1 LDETKH
7 DTNAAASVFNPG
19 VKLREVWGWSMYD
32 FANSGYTTV
41 VITALFNAYFVGV
54 VAKGQSWA
62 TLAWTLALS
71 VSYLLIIFTAPAV
84 GAYADNHAAKK
95 KLLALSTVG
104 CVAFT
109 AAMYWVGPGDV
120 ALAMVLILLSNFFY
134 GSGENLI
141 AAFLPELARPH
152 ALGKVSGWGWSFGY
166 LGGLTSLGVALV
178 YVNWAKDTGAGAA
191 AFVPVAMVLTALLFA
206 LASVPTFVY
215 LRERSL
221 LPTMTGSALGDSWRR
236 FVSTLRQV
244 RGYRDFMR
252 FLVCGACYQAGIST
266 VIALAAIYAEQVMHF
281 VTQQTLLLIMV
292 VNITAAIGAL
302 AFGFLQDRIGHRTT
316 LAITLIGWIVMT
328 LLAFFSTGAPMFW
341 VAANLAGVCMGA
353 SQSAGRAMVA
363 VFAPQHRRAEFYGLW
378 GVATKFSAVIGP
390 LTYGLVTWLSD
401 GNHRLAILISG
412 LSFVAGLIMLSSVNI
427 ERGRAAAR
435 ANSGEQD

>member
-1 LDETKH
+1 MSAV
-7 DTNAAASVFNPG
+7 AAFLNPG

-54 VAKGQSWA
+54 VAKNQSWA

-71 VSYLLIIFTAPAV
+71 VSYLLIILTAPAI
-84 GAYADNHAAKK
+84 GAYADRHGAKK
-95 KLLALSTVG
+95 NLLALTTVG
-104 CVAFT
+104 CVLFT
-109 AAMYWVGPGDV
+109 AAMYWAGPGDV
-120 ALAMVLILLSNFFY
+120 VLAMVLILLSNFFY
-134 GSGENLI
+134 GSGENLV

-166 LGGLTSLGVALV
+166 LGGLTSLGIALV
-178 YVNWAKDTGAGAA
+178 YVNWAQAAGASA
-191 AFVPVAMVLTALLFA
+191 AEFVPVAMVLTALLFA
-206 LASVPTFVY
+206 LASVPTFLC
-215 LRERSL
+215 LRERSV
-221 LPTMTGSALGDSWRR
+221 PQRVRINAPGDSWSR
-236 FVSTLRQV
+236 FLSTLRQA
-244 RGYRDFMR
+244 RSYRDFMR

-281 VTQQTLLLIMV
+281 ATQQTLLLIMV

-302 AFGFLQDRIGHRTT
+302 AFGFLQDRIGHRVT

-328 LLAFFSTGAPMFW
+328 LLAYFSNGKPMFW
-341 VAANLAGVCMGA
+341 VAANLAGLCMGA

-363 VFAPQHRRAEFYGLW
+363 VFAPEDRRAEFYGLW
-378 GVATKFSAVIGP
+378 GAATKFSAVIGP

-412 LSFVAGLIMLSSVNI
+412 LSFVLGLLTLASVDI
-427 ERGRAAAR
+427 ERGRAAAG
-435 ANSGEQD
+435 AKPGQ

>member
-1 LDETKH
+1 MS
-7 DTNAAASVFNPG
+7 ASSPESVLNPG
-19 VKLREVWGWSMYD
+19 VKPREVWGWSMYD

-71 VSYLLIIFTAPAV
+71 VSYLLIIFTAPAI
-84 GAYADNHAAKK
+84 GAYADSHAAKK
-95 KLLALSTVG
+95 KLLALTTVG

-109 AAMYWVGPGDV
+109 AALYWIGPGDV
-120 ALAMVLILLSNFFY
+120 ALAMVLVLLSNFFY
-134 GSGENLI
+134 GCGENLV

-152 ALGKVSGWGWSFGY
+152 ALGKVSGWGWSLGY
-166 LGGLTSLGVALV
+166 LGGLTSLGVALM
-178 YVNWAKDTGAGAA
+178 YVNWAQGTGASAA
-191 AFVPVAMVLTALLFA
+191 DFVPVAMVLTALLFT
-206 LASVPTFVY
+206 LASVPTFLY
-215 LRERSL
+215 LRERSV
-221 LPTMTGSALGDSWRR
+221 PQRVTGSALGASWSRLL
-236 FVSTLRQV
+236 STLRQA
-244 RGYRDFMR
+244 RCYRDFMR

-292 VNITAAIGAL
+292 VNISAAIGAL
-302 AFGFLQDRIGHRTT
+302 AFGFLQDRIGHRLT
-316 LAITLIGWIVMT
+316 LAITLSGWIVMT
-328 LLAFFSTGAPMFW
+328 LLAFFSTGARMFW
-341 VAANLAGVCMGA
+341 VAANLAGLCMGS

-363 VFAPQHRRAEFYGLW
+363 LFAPQDRRAEFYGLW

-435 ANSGEQD
+435 ANSSE

>member
-1 LDETKH
+1 V
-7 DTNAAASVFNPG
+7 SVDLSDSILNPG

-54 VAKGQSWA
+54 VAQDKSWA

-71 VSYLLIIFTAPAV
+71 VSYLLIIFTAPAI
-84 GAYADNHAAKK
+84 GAYADTHGAKK
-95 KLLALSTVG
+95 NLLALTTAG
-104 CVAFT
+104 CVLFT
-109 AAMYWVGPGDV
+109 AALYWVGPGDV
-120 ALAMVLILLSNFFY
+120 ALAVLLILLSNFFY

-166 LGGLTSLGVALV
+166 LGGLTSLGVALL
-178 YVNWAKDTGAGAA
+178 YVNWAQGNGASAA
-191 AFVPVAMVLTALLFA
+191 QFVPVAMALSALLFA
-206 LASVPTFVY
+206 LASVPTFLY
-215 LRERSL
+215 LRERHVTQA
-221 LPTMTGSALGDSWRR
+221 PAGVSAGDSWSR
-236 FVSTLRQV
+236 FLFTLRHA
-244 RGYRDFMR
+244 RNYRDFTR

-281 VTQQTLLLIMV
+281 VTQQTLLLIML
-292 VNITAAIGAL
+292 VNVTAAIGAL
-302 AFGFLQDRIGHRTT
+302 AFGFLQDRIGHRMT
-316 LAITLIGWIVMT
+316 LSITLIGWIAMT
-328 LLAFFSTGAPMFW
+328 LLAFFSEGAPMFW
-341 VAANLAGVCMGA
+341 AAANLAGLCMGA

-363 VFAPQHRRAEFYGLW
+363 IFAPYDRRAEFYGLW

-412 LSFVAGLIMLSSVNI
+412 MSFVLGLIALASVNV
-427 ERGRAAAR
+427 ERGRMAANLR
-435 ANSGEQD
+435 

>member
-1 LDETKH
+1 MSAV
-7 DTNAAASVFNPG
+7 AAFLNPG

-54 VAKGQSWA
+54 VAKNQSWA

-71 VSYLLIIFTAPAV
+71 VSYLLIILTAPAI
-84 GAYADNHAAKK
+84 GAYADRHGAKK
-95 KLLALSTVG
+95 NLLALTTVG
-104 CVAFT
+104 CVLFT
-109 AAMYWVGPGDV
+109 AAMYWAGPGDV
-120 ALAMVLILLSNFFY
+120 VLAMVLILLSNFFY
-134 GSGENLI
+134 GSGENLV

-166 LGGLTSLGVALV
+166 LGGLTSLGIALV
-178 YVNWAKDTGAGAA
+178 YVNWAQAAGASA
-191 AFVPVAMVLTALLFA
+191 AEFVPVAMVLTALLFA
-206 LASVPTFVY
+206 LASVPTFLC
-215 LRERSL
+215 LRERSV
-221 LPTMTGSALGDSWRR
+221 PQRVRISAPGDSWSR
-236 FVSTLRQV
+236 FLSTLRQA
-244 RGYRDFMR
+244 RDYRDFMR

-281 VTQQTLLLIMV
+281 ATQQTLLLIMV

-302 AFGFLQDRIGHRTT
+302 SFGFLQDRIGHRVT

-328 LLAFFSTGAPMFW
+328 LLAYFSNGAPMFW
-341 VAANLAGVCMGA
+341 VAANLAGLCMGA

-363 VFAPQHRRAEFYGLW
+363 VFAPEDRRAEFYGLW
-378 GVATKFSAVIGP
+378 GAATKFSAVIGP

-412 LSFVAGLIMLSSVNI
+412 LSFVLGLVVLASVDI
-427 ERGRAAAR
+427 ERGRAAAG
-435 ANSGEQD
+435 AKSG

>member
-1 LDETKH
+1 MKH
-7 DTNAAASVFNPG
+7 DTNASASLLNPG
-19 VKLREVWGWSMYD
+19 VKLREVWGWAMYD

-71 VSYLLIIFTAPAV
+71 ISYLLIIFTAPAL
-84 GAYADNHAAKK
+84 GAYADSHGAKK
-95 KLLALSTVG
+95 KLLAMTTVG
-104 CVAFT
+104 CVLFT
-109 AAMYWVGPGDV
+109 AAMYWVGPRDV
-120 ALAMVLILLSNFFY
+120 ALAMILILLSNFFY
-134 GSGENLI
+134 GSGENLV
-141 AAFLPELARPH
+141 AAFLPELARPQ

-178 YVNWAKDTGAGAA
+178 YVSWAQRAGASA
-191 AFVPVAMVLTALLFA
+191 AEFVPVAMLLTALLFA

-215 LRERSL
+215 LRERSVPQRL
-221 LPTMTGSALGDSWRR
+221 TNSALGDSWSR
-236 FVSTLRQV
+236 FISTLRQA

-281 VTQQTLLLIMV
+281 ATRQTLLLIMV

-302 AFGFLQDRIGHRTT
+302 GFGFLQDRIGHRKT

-328 LLAFFSTGAPMFW
+328 LLAFFSTDAPMFW
-341 VAANLAGVCMGA
+341 VAANLAGLCMGA

-363 VFAPQHRRAEFYGLW
+363 VFAPQDRRAEFYGLW

-412 LSFVAGLIMLSSVNI
+412 LSFVLGLIVLSTGNI

-435 ANSGEQD
+435 AKPGE

>member
-1 LDETKH
+1 
-7 DTNAAASVFNPG
+7 
-19 VKLREVWGWSMYD
+19 MYD

-41 VITALFNAYFVGV
+41 VITAMFNAYFVGV
-54 VAKGQSWA
+54 VAKDQTWA

-71 VSYLLIIFTAPAV
+71 VSYLLIIFTAPV
-84 GAYADNHAAKK
+84 IGAYADSRAAKK
-95 KLLALSTVG
+95 KLLALTTIG

-120 ALAMVLILLSNFFY
+120 ALAIVLILLSNFFY
-134 GSGENLI
+134 GSGENI
-141 AAFLPELARPH
+141 VAAFLPELARPH

-178 YVNWAKDTGAGAA
+178 YVNWAQGAGANA
-191 AFVPVAMVLTALLFA
+191 AEFVPVAMVLTALLFA
-206 LASVPTFVY
+206 IASVPTFLY
-215 LRERSL
+215 LRERSIAQ
-221 LPTMTGSALGDSWRR
+221 TVMHRALGDSWSR
-236 FVSTLRQV
+236 FLSTLRRA

-281 VTQQTLLLIMV
+281 VTQQTLLLIML

-316 LAITLIGWIVMT
+316 LAITLIGWIVMS
-328 LLAFFSTGAPMFW
+328 LLAYFSDGAPMFW
-341 VAANLAGVCMGA
+341 AAANLAGLCMGA

-363 VFAPQHRRAEFYGLW
+363 LFAPEDRRAEFYGLW

-412 LSFVAGLIMLSSVNI
+412 VSFVLGLIMLANVNI

-435 ANSGEQD
+435 AYSDEPDS

>member
-1 LDETKH
+1 MSAV
-7 DTNAAASVFNPG
+7 AAFLNPG

-54 VAKGQSWA
+54 VAKNQSWA

-71 VSYLLIIFTAPAV
+71 VSYLLIILTAPAI
-84 GAYADNHAAKK
+84 GAYADRHGAKK
-95 KLLALSTVG
+95 NLLALTTVG
-104 CVAFT
+104 CVLFT
-109 AAMYWVGPGDV
+109 AAMYWAGPGDV
-120 ALAMVLILLSNFFY
+120 VLAMVLILLSNFFY
-134 GSGENLI
+134 GSGENLV

-166 LGGLTSLGVALV
+166 LGGLTSLGIALV
-178 YVNWAKDTGAGAA
+178 YVNWAQAAGASA
-191 AFVPVAMVLTALLFA
+191 AEFVPVAMVLTALLFA
-206 LASVPTFVY
+206 LASVPTFLC
-215 LRERSL
+215 LRERSV
-221 LPTMTGSALGDSWRR
+221 PQRVRINAPGDSWSR
-236 FVSTLRQV
+236 FLSTLREA
-244 RGYRDFMR
+244 RSYRDFMR

-281 VTQQTLLLIMV
+281 ATQQTLLLIMV

-302 AFGFLQDRIGHRTT
+302 AFGFLQDRIGHRVT

-328 LLAFFSTGAPMFW
+328 LLAYFSNGAPMFW
-341 VAANLAGVCMGA
+341 AAANLAGLCMGA

-363 VFAPQHRRAEFYGLW
+363 VFAPEDRRAEFYGLW
-378 GVATKFSAVIGP
+378 GAATKFSAVIGP

-412 LSFVAGLIMLSSVNI
+412 LSFVLGLLTLASVDI
-427 ERGRAAAR
+427 ERGRAAAG
-435 ANSGEQD
+435 AKPGQ

>member
-1 LDETKH
+1 M
-7 DTNAAASVFNPG
+7 AAFLNPG

-54 VAKGQSWA
+54 VAKNQSWA

-71 VSYLLIIFTAPAV
+71 VSYLLIILTAPAI
-84 GAYADNHAAKK
+84 GAYADRHGAKK
-95 KLLALSTVG
+95 NLLALTTVG
-104 CVAFT
+104 CVLFT
-109 AAMYWVGPGDV
+109 AAMYWAGPGDV
-120 ALAMVLILLSNFFY
+120 VLAMVLILLSNFFY
-134 GSGENLI
+134 GSGENLV

-166 LGGLTSLGVALV
+166 LGGLTSLGIALV
-178 YVNWAKDTGAGAA
+178 YVNWAQAAGASA
-191 AFVPVAMVLTALLFA
+191 AEFVPVAMVLTALLFA
-206 LASVPTFVY
+206 LASVPTFLC
-215 LRERSL
+215 LRERSV
-221 LPTMTGSALGDSWRR
+221 PQRVRISAPGDSWSR
-236 FVSTLRQV
+236 FLSTLREA
-244 RGYRDFMR
+244 RSYRDFMR

-281 VTQQTLLLIMV
+281 ATQQTLLLIMV

-302 AFGFLQDRIGHRTT
+302 SFGFLQDRIGHRVT

-328 LLAFFSTGAPMFW
+328 LLAYFSNGAPMFW
-341 VAANLAGVCMGA
+341 AAANLAGLCMGA

-363 VFAPQHRRAEFYGLW
+363 VFAPEDRRAEFYGLW
-378 GVATKFSAVIGP
+378 GAATKFSAVIGP

-412 LSFVAGLIMLSSVNI
+412 LSFVLGLVVLASVDI
-427 ERGRAAAR
+427 ERGRAAAG
-435 ANSGEQD
+435 AKPSQ